1 MCIHFGSA
9 LIADSDKIK
18 TDPTRSEQFQTVSDF
33 LRAYTYG
40 ILQLPSDD
48 ILLQIFGK
56 VHYFKSLNFCMSELI
71 TKKKNNSW
79 LNFFGKFKC

>member
-71 TKKKNNSW
+71 TKKKKQQ
-79 LNFFGKFKC
+79 LVELLRKI